1 MLPERRPITSR
12 DRRLTG
18 FGGDA
23 ILRAQ
28 SLGKRRDAVDRLTII
43 AKLKAKS
50 GAEEQLFE
58 ECRKLVGP
66 TLAEEGCIN
75 YDMHRSVEDPGLIM
89 FYENWTNRP
98 LWERHMESPHLQEFS
113 ANTDDIVEVWE
124 LFQGEKVEGA

>member
-1 MLPERRPITSR
+1 MLPEVRPIISR
-12 DRRLTG
+12 NRRLTG
-18 FGGDA
+18 SGGDA
-23 ILRAQ
+23 ILPAE
-28 SLGKRRDAVDRLTII
+28 SPGKRRNAVDQLTII

-50 GAEEQLFE
+50 GAEERLFE

-89 FYENWTNRP
+89 FYENWTSRP

-124 LFQGEKVEGA
+124 LFQGEKVDGA

>member
-1 MLPERRPITSR
+1 MTRRAGPGGG
-12 DRRLTG
+12 LTG
-18 FGGDA
+18 FRANA
-23 ILRAQ
+23 ILRAVCFREKE
-28 SLGKRRDAVDRLTII
+28 KRVDQLTII

-58 ECRKLVGP
+58 ECRKLVAP

-89 FYENWTNRP
+89 FYENWTTRP

-113 ANTDDIVEVWE
+113 ANTEDMVEVWE
-124 LFQGEKVEGA
+124 LFQGEKVSGVR

>member
-1 MLPERRPITSR
+1 MLPEVHPITSP

-18 FGGDA
+18 FGEDA
-23 ILRAQ
+23 ILPAE
-28 SLGKRRDAVDRLTII
+28 SSGNRRDAVDRLTII
-43 AKLKAKS
+43 AKPKAKN

-58 ECRKLVGP
+58 ECRRLVGP
-66 TLAEEGCIN
+66 TLAEEGGVN

-124 LFQGEKVEGA
+124 LFQGEKAEGA

>member
-1 MLPERRPITSR
+1 MLPEVRPITSR
-12 DRRLTG
+12 EGRLTRS
-18 FGGDA
+18 GGDA
-23 ILRAQ
+23 ILRAV
-28 SLGKRRDAVDRLTII
+28 SLGKRRDRVDTLTII

-50 GAEEQLFE
+50 GAEEKLFE

-89 FYENWTNRP
+89 FYENWTSRP

-124 LFQGEKVEGA
+124 LFQGEKVEDA

>member
-1 MLPERRPITSR
+1 MAE
-12 DRRLTG
+12 
-18 FGGDA
+18 
-23 ILRAQ
+23 Q
-28 SLGKRRDAVDRLTII
+28 LTII

-58 ECRKLVGP
+58 ECRKLVAP

-113 ANTDDIVEVWE
+113 VNTEDIVEVWE
-124 LFQGEKVEGA
+124 LFQGEKVDGA

>member
-1 MLPERRPITSR
+1 MLPEVRPITSR
-12 DRRLTG
+12 DCRLTG
-18 FGGDA
+18 SGGDA
-23 ILRAQ
+23 ILRAV

-43 AKLKAKS
+43 ATLKAKS
-50 GAEEQLFE
+50 GAEEQLFK

-89 FYENWTNRP
+89 FYENWESRP

-124 LFQGEKVEGA
+124 LFQGEKVEDA